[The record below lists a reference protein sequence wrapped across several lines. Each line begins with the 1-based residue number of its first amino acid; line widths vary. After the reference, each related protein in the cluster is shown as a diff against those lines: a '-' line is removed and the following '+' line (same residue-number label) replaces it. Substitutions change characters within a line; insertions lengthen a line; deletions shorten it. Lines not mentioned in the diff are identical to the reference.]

1 MDTELKLRMQE
12 GGIHPISI
20 ETPFSMGNVN
30 CYLIEGNPLTL
41 IDAAVRTDSA
51 SDKVTRTMKTLG
63 YEIED
68 IEKIYLTHA
77 HPDHLGLVS
86 WIMSK
91 TEADVYVSPYE
102 LDLATDFEGEMKRY
116 RESAR
121 NLMFRCGVSEELY
134 NEMMVTRKKFGPPF
148 EPINAQTVKDGDLV
162 KAGDLILKALHCPG
176 HSKGSTCFL
185 AQDAGVVFVGDHVLP
200 RITPNI
206 SHWIEPLQ
214 DSKLQ
219 ALHHYLSSL
228 RSLLSFSNYV
238 ALAGHG
244 DVIPNLGKR
253 IKYIL
258 NFHEERLGKVL
269 RVVSKGVCTPHEVS
283 LAIFGKVDGWSLQF
297 AVFEALSHLDYLED
311 EGKIRRVDSDSN
323 DAIRF
328 HLLK

>member
-12 GGIHPISI
+12 EGIHPISI

-51 SDKVTRTMKTLG
+51 NEEITRTMKTLG
-63 YEIED
+63 YEVED

-77 HPDHLGLVS
+77 HPDHLGLVN
-86 WIMSK
+86 WIKDK

-102 LDLATDFEGEMKRY
+102 LDMVTDFEGTMKRY
-116 RESAR
+116 RESAKD
-121 NLMFRCGVSEELY
+121 LMFRCGVPEELF
-134 NEMMVTRKKFGPPF
+134 NEMMVTRRKFGPPL
-148 EPINAQTVKDGDLV
+148 EPIDAHTVKDGDLV
-162 KAGDLILKALHCPG
+162 KAGDLILRALHCPG

-185 AQDAGVVFVGDHVLP
+185 AQTAGVVFVGDHVLP
-200 RITPNI
+200 RITPNV
-206 SHWIEPLQ
+206 SHWVEPLQ
-214 DSKLQ
+214 GSKLQ

-228 RSLLSFSNYV
+228 RSLLSFSKNV

-269 RVVSKGVCTPHEVS
+269 RVVSKGTCTPHEVS
-283 LAIFGKVDGWSLQF
+283 LAIFGKVNGFSLQF
-297 AVFEALSHLDYLED
+297 AVFEALSHLDYLEY
-311 EGKIRRVDSDSN
+311 EGKIQQVESAIN
-323 DAIRF
+323 DEISF
-328 HLLK
+328 HILK